1 MAEMRHFDLCTAVR
15 RGVVLG
21 PLTITSGRLLAT
33 VQIDSFDAAGL
44 AELQGLDL
52 RMDCREEQRY
62 YSELHGCRCGV
73 DGVPRVASCMDAGV
87 TGGPELMR
95 WCNGMLLTQSS
106 ASQGWAATLM
116 I

>member
-1 MAEMRHFDLCTAVR
+1 MAWRPRSAVAEMRHFDLCTAVR

-52 RMDCREEQRY
+52 RMDCREEQRCD
-62 YSELHGCRCGV
+62 ELHGAATGDLWGRGI
-73 DGVPRVASCMDAGV
+73 DAMV
-87 TGGPELMR
+87 
-95 WCNGMLLTQSS
+95 Q
-106 ASQGWAATLM
+106 WAAVLREQCVKVQLQQL
-116 I
+116 II